1 MAYSENV
8 QLEFSLDQ
16 KEMYLASWL
25 TKKAQEYTN
34 LFRYKREAS
43 IIAGEFNIQDN
54 VFDQAKY
61 DELLNTRWVVYAGR
75 YKRYFLL
82 KKQIVECKEFLGF
95 TKELGDENI
104 VIDEELQPDDEDAI
118 ETPTVEETKPVET
131 KVDVDEDIKEE
142 QDDIEALRAAYA
154 EKFGKEVASGY
165 KNNIEWIKKKLN
177 S

>member
-16 KEMYLASWL
+16 KEMYLASGL

-61 DELLNTRWVVYAGR
+61 DELLNTRWVTHAGR
-75 YKRYFLL
+75 YKKYFLL
-82 KKQIVECKEFLGF
+82 KKKIVECKEFLGF

-104 VIDEELQPDDEDAI
+104 VIDEELKPEDEDAI
-118 ETPTVEETKPVET
+118 EAPTVETSKPVEV
-131 KVDVDEDIKEE
+131 KEDVDEDIKQE
-142 QDDIEALRAAYA
+142 QDNIEALREQYK

-165 KNNIEWIKKKLN
+165 KNNIEWIKKKLE